1 MTETPQ
7 LITGPDPSAQFWA
20 AHREHRLIALHASG
34 TTGMAHTIVRT
45 TSSWVD
51 SFAPPGHPDP
61 EMGEATDLLA
71 AKKQISRTR
80 QDTYATTQ
88 QNGSFTAEIVPIND
102 QVTDQRP
109 RTFTAERLTRF
120 RPIFRPGGSAT
131 TAGFC
136 GINDGAV
143 AVLMCDQGSY
153 ATRPKDRLPGLGQ
166 LRSGPPRLG
175 HRPSHPWA
183 ASGAV
188 LACGCSAN
196 SSANTGAATAW
207 PSSPSAGVR
216 GRRWSS
222 NGLVV
227 EQTRDYTRL

>member
-120 RPIFRPGGSAT
+120 RPIFRPGGGSAT

-175 HRPSHPWA
+175 HRPSHPIRPRPPLG
-183 ASGAV
+183 SLQRGPGVRLFSQLVRQHRGRYGLAV
-188 LACGCSAN
+188 IAIGGSQ
-196 SSANTGAATAW
+196 GAAM
-207 PSSPSAGVR
+207 
-216 GRRWSS
+216 
-222 NGLVV
+222 VV
-227 EQTRDYTRL
+227 ERVGG